1 MSPLER
7 LMAESVPDG
16 TFGGS
21 RPVQRPPRAATA
33 ELRGP
38 DPRAAE
44 HVAVLEAALNRREG
58 RGTGRPERH
67 LRAVPPTENA
77 A

>member
-7 LMAESVPDG
+7 LLAEGVPDG
-16 TFGGS
+16 TFGGA
-21 RPVQRPPRAATA
+21 RTKKPKRKP
-33 ELRGP
+33 GP

-44 HVAVLEAALNRREG
+44 HRAALEAALRQPRR
-58 RGTGRPERH
+58 
-67 LRAVPPTENA
+67 A